1 MESLAISPYALAAV
15 FFVVAFMYSAVG
27 LGGGSSYTALLAIFG
42 ASPVAIPSI
51 SLTLNAI
58 VTSIGSVNYV
68 RRGHAHWNLIVP
80 FLIGSMPMAYVGG
93 TLVLPKEIF
102 YWLLLTSLL
111 LVVVRI
117 YSPTTTSLDLSFSP
131 LQRIIVS
138 LLSGAVLGF
147 VAGAVG
153 IGGGIYLV
161 PLIILLG
168 LGNAR
173 QAAAAGAIFIW
184 VNSLIGL
191 VARFMSDRLQ
201 LDYSVWII
209 IAVIAGA
216 VLGSHLG
223 SQRFSTKTM
232 EKLLGVIIVIAI
244 VLLAKNLYQVYMV

>member
-1 MESLAISPYALAAV
+1 MESLAISPYALAVV
-15 FFVVAFMYSAVG
+15 FFVVALLYSAVG

-51 SLTLNAI
+51 SLMLNTI
-58 VTSIGSVNYV
+58 VTSISSVNYV
-68 RRGHAHWNLIVP
+68 RRGHARWNLIMP
-80 FLIGSMPMAYVGG
+80 FLLGSMPMAYVGG
-93 TLVLPKEIF
+93 TLILPKEIF
-102 YWLLLTSLL
+102 YWLLLISLL

-117 YSPTTTSLDLSFSP
+117 YSPVTTSLNLSFTA

-138 LLSGAVLGF
+138 LVGGAVLGF
-147 VAGAVG
+147 IAGAVG

-168 LGNAR
+168 LGDAK

-184 VNSLIGL
+184 VNSFVGL
-191 VARFMSDRLQ
+191 AARFISDRLQ

-209 IAVIAGA
+209 MAVIAGA

-223 SQRFSTKTM
+223 SQRFSARTM

-244 VLLAKNLYQVYMV
+244 VLLAKNLFQIYMV